1 MACAILAPIDAVK
14 TLANEIKNIA
24 GIYMKPR
31 AKGGK
36 PSSFKPIVI
45 KDNEPKKAIG
55 IPHAAAVPIDV
66 FISIPLYL
74 KKGTVKLPPPM
85 PSTEEADPIP
95 TPVSIETILLVLFF
109 TFLFRLNIICMAIRK
124 AKIPIIFLN
133 ISPFS
138 ELAINAPRMAP
149 NEIPIAIGRNA
160 FASIEPF
167 R

>member
-1 MACAILAPIDAVK
+1 MACAIPAPIDAVK

-85 PSTEEADPIP
+85 PSTEEADPIR
-95 TPVSIETILLVLFF
+95 SDSNSSEHRDYLISAFFYISVLIKHH
-109 TFLFRLNIICMAIRK
+109 LYGN
-124 AKIPIIFLN
+124 
-133 ISPFS
+133 
-138 ELAINAPRMAP
+138 
-149 NEIPIAIGRNA
+149 
-160 FASIEPF
+160 
-167 R
+167 